1 MKCTYPVDGL
11 TCAHCAAKIE
21 EAIRRL
27 DGVRYAS
34 VDVIGKKLIIE
45 AEEDAQGRILRD
57 AKRIMHSI
65 EPSAS
70 IGSSDEQR
78 EQQEHRGTLIR
89 IVVAAVLSVAIY
101 LSPLKGAAKLL
112 FFLVP
117 YLLVG
122 GDVLLDAG
130 RNILHGRIFDEKFLM
145 SIATIGAFALGE
157 FAEGVAVMLFYQ
169 IGELFQ
175 DIAVGRSRRSIASLM
190 DIRPDTVNVIRNGE
204 QVSASP
210 ESVLPEEEIVI
221 LPGERVP
228 LDAVVISGASALDT
242 SALTG
247 ESIPRD
253 AGIGDAV
260 VSGSV
265 NLSGVLHAK
274 VTSTYHDSTVSRI
287 LDLVETSSENKSKT
301 ESFISKFARWYTP
314 CVVIGAAALALI
326 PTVLLGL
333 PAGEWIRRA
342 LTFLVVSCPCAL
354 VISVPLSFFGGIGGA
369 STRGILLKGAGYIE
383 TLSRV
388 RTVVFDKTG
397 TLTKGTFAV
406 SNVHPKDISEWELLD
421 LAAAAESHSHHPIA
435 DSIIRAHGGHIEKGR
450 IGSVREIAGMG
461 IEAEID
467 KRRIS
472 VGNERLMSSIGAKWK
487 PCHCA
492 GTIIHI
498 ARDGEYL
505 GHIVISDEIKGEAK
519 DCMRALRSLGVEKTG
534 MLTGDLRKTGETIGE
549 SLGID
554 HISCELL
561 PSDKVKALE
570 SLLSEGPLPLAY
582 AGDGIN
588 DAPVL
593 MRADVGIAMGALG
606 SDAAIEAADVVI
618 MDDSLLKIPEA
629 IRISVRT
636 MSIVR
641 QNVWF
646 ALAVKAL
653 VLLLGAIGYAGMWL
667 AVFADVG
674 VMVLAILNATRA
686 MHIKPE

>member
-1 MKCTYPVDGL
+1 MRCTYPVEGL
-11 TCAHCAAKIE
+11 TCAHCAMKIE
-21 EAIRRL
+21 DAIRHL

-45 AEEDAQGRILRD
+45 ADEDEQGRILRES
-57 AKRIMHSI
+57 KRIMHSI

-70 IGSSDEQR
+70 VTGTD
-78 EQQEHRGTLIR
+78 EHRERRKHRWTLVR
-89 IVVAAVLSVAIY
+89 IALAAALSAAIY
-101 LSPLKGAAKLL
+101 FSSPGGMVKLL
-112 FFLVP
+112 LFLVP
-117 YLLVG
+117 YLLIG
-122 GDVLLDAG
+122 WDVLFDAV
-130 RNILHGRIFDEKFLM
+130 RNILHGRVFDEKFLM
-145 SIATIGAFALGE
+145 SIATVGAFALGE
-157 FAEGVAVMLFYQ
+157 YAEGVAVMLFYQ

-190 DIRPDTVNVIRNGE
+190 DIRPDVVNVIRDGK
-204 QVSASP
+204 QASVSP
-210 ESVLPEEEIVI
+210 ESVLTEEEIVI

-228 LDAVVISGASALDT
+228 LDAVVISGSSALDT

-253 AGIGDAV
+253 VGVGDAV
-260 VSGSV
+260 ISGSV
-265 NLSGVLHAK
+265 NMSGVLHAR

-314 CVVIGAAALALI
+314 CVVIGAAALAFI
-326 PTVLLGL
+326 PPVVLGL

-383 TLSRV
+383 TLSKV

-406 SNVHPKDISEWELLD
+406 SNVHPQDVSEWELLD

-435 DSIIRAHGGHIEKGR
+435 DSIIRAHGGHIEKDR
-450 IGSVREIAGMG
+450 IGSVKEIAGMG

-472 VGNERLMSSIGAKWK
+472 VGNERLMSSIGAKWR

-519 DCMRALRSLGVEKTG
+519 ECMQALRSLGVEKTG

-561 PSDKVKALE
+561 PSDKVRALE
-570 SLLSEGPLPLAY
+570 DLMSEGPLPLAY

-629 IRISVRT
+629 IRIASRT

-646 ALAVKAL
+646 ALSVKAL
-653 VLLLGAIGYAGMWL
+653 VLLLGAFGYAGMWL

-674 VMVLAILNATRA
+674 VLVLAILNATRA
-686 MHIKPE
+686 LHVKQA